1 VCISRIDPVKNLESL
16 LDAWPRVSS
25 RFPAARL
32 VVAGDGDRGYVR
44 GLRLRASIAGRED
57 VEFCG
62 FVDGPAKAR
71 LLARAD
77 VFALPS
83 RHENFGVS
91 IVEALTAGV
100 AVVTTPE
107 VGVAPFID
115 RHRLGVVAL
124 GEPGAI
130 SDAIVALLVDPE
142 RRRAIR
148 TRAPGAVAAEFSL
161 AAVGNGLR
169 RMYETVI
176 SGK

>member
-1 VCISRIDPVKNLESL
+1 
-16 LDAWPRVSS
+16 
-25 RFPAARL
+25 
-32 VVAGDGDRGYVR
+32 
-44 GLRLRASIAGRED
+44 
-57 VEFCG
+57 
-62 FVDGPAKAR
+62 
-71 LLARAD
+71 

-115 RHRLGVVAL
+115 RHGLGVVAS

-148 TRAPGAVAAEFSL
+148 TRAPAAVAAEFSL